1 MSPSYSQSSENYDYF
16 YIKIKKELINEGGF
30 QKVTSVRILN
40 RFLEK
45 GLINKEYHKFLLKD
59 CLLKDKK
66 DDKQDILYSLLVSS
80 SILLF
85 ALIVFI
91 PQSETFIRILF
102 GIYILIIYLIIFLF
116 CKIIT

>member
-1 MSPSYSQSSENYDYF
+1 MSPSYTQSSENYDYF
-16 YIKIKKELINEGGF
+16 YDYIKEELKQEDRF

-45 GLINKEYHKFLLKD
+45 NLINKEYHKFTLND
-59 CLLKDKK
+59 CILKDKK
-66 DDKQDILYSLLVSS
+66 CDKYDMLYSLLISS

-102 GIYILIIYLIIFLF
+102 SIYILIIYLIVFLF
-116 CKIIT
+116 YRY